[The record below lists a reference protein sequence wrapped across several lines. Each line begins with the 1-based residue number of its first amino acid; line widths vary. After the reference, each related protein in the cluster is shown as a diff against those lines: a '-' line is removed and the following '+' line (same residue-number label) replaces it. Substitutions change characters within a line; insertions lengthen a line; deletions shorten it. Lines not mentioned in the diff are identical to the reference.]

1 MKPWTEGATSSI
13 ASAASAPTA
22 ARGESGRSPMNREKR
37 AHRAPGGRMADL
49 FLMKRLDG
57 GCDKLDCQRRQRAPA
72 PKAMRKPSATRLG
85 GATRPAQEP
94 SGSEAALIPP
104 SPNAHARR
112 VTSNV
117 MRACGHFR
125 HGTAMIA
132 APCRDRGANALPPGL
147 AATQAEF
154 AGPTLAMPALCQR
167 AEHVAQGS
175 IHVSCTVR
183 AVLSSRSAQRDR
195 DAAVLAAAPCATRR
209 DDRDPRPAPWLR
221 SRVTPYQLPNRST
234 KAANSSSE
242 IATRCSLPG

>member
-1 MKPWTEGATSSI
+1 
-13 ASAASAPTA
+13 
-22 ARGESGRSPMNREKR
+22 
-37 AHRAPGGRMADL
+37 MADL

-57 GCDKLDCQRRQRAPA
+57 GCDKLDCQRRQQGARAESHE
-72 PKAMRKPSATRLG
+72 KAECHPLG

-132 APCRDRGANALPPGL
+132 APCRGRGASALPPGL
-147 AATQAEF
+147 AAAHAEF
-154 AGPTLAMPALCQR
+154 AKPKLAIPALCQR
-167 AEHVAQGS
+167 AGHVAQGS
-175 IHVSCTVR
+175 IHVSCAVR
-183 AVLSSRSAQRDR
+183 AGLSSRSAQRDR